1 MNQLMKCGL
10 TVLLLAAL
18 VTAGSAQL
26 TKTVMNNPVP
36 YGGTAHFRIQ
46 LHNDIGGWLTNVK
59 TVDPLVPACSNDWWG
74 DIPPGATVS
83 YDCYAP
89 GVTGTF
95 VNEIIATGY
104 NAPNAFRVSAFAK
117 VIMTCDP
124 AFTVS
129 LEPNTQDVAYGGT
142 ATWTVTVKN
151 TGTCPLANVFTTD
164 VNTAVVAASPCAQ
177 KIGSLDVGKS
187 SSFTCSQGPVTAD
200 FKKVISAYATDPF
213 GTQASTFDDATV
225 KLIPC
230 YPGISIVG
238 TPAAQFVHSGGTAK
252 WSITV
257 TNTGDKALSGV
268 AVSGTVCKKTIGNLA
283 VGAKSTYTCSKAGY
297 KRGPSNNMYTYVL
310 TSKGGACGMTVT
322 AKDTLSVTVKPA
334 VVT

>member
-10 TVLLLAAL
+10 TVLLLALL

-26 TKTVMNNPVP
+26 SKMVLNNPVT
-36 YGGTAHFRIQ
+36 YGDMAHFRIS
-46 LHNDIGGWLTNVK
+46 LVNDLGGDLIGVK

-74 DIPPGATVS
+74 NIPSGQTVF

-89 GVTGTF
+89 VTQSF
-95 VNEIIATGY
+95 VNTITATGVR
-104 NAPNAFRVSAFAK
+104 NGNNFRLDASAQ
-117 VIMTCDP
+117 VIMTCSP

-283 VGAKSTYTCSKAGY
+283 VGAKSTYSCSKSGY
-297 KRGPSNNMYTYVL
+297 VRGTKNNMYTYPL
-310 TSKGGACGMTVT
+310 TSKGTACGMTVS
-322 AKDTLSVTVKPA
+322 AKDTLWVTVKPA